1 MSQPQQA
8 HRILSQAREILMQ
21 RLAERVLEN
30 QEEILDDARGNSYL
44 GEIEALYEQMGMKLS
59 HLNQILSAL
68 PNDFEMSGSATE
80 GSDPYRSSDPGEGAR
95 DYDATGLDSS
105 PTSPYGASP
114 SAPQLLALPAPID
127 ESPLRSAVQIEIPP
141 AAIEDFVAAAFE
153 KNESTAAVLLGR
165 ILDCGHDQ
173 ATVCSRVFIERFRE
187 GGNIDDVVH
196 VMHQRIVLGGYNDGL
211 MLLWDYFGLS
221 GFHAI
226 AALQTLRLH
235 LTRS

>member
-1 MSQPQQA
+1 MSQPQHA

-21 RLAERVLEN
+21 RLAERVIDN

-68 PNDFEMSGSATE
+68 PGDFEISGSASE
-80 GSDPYRSSDPGEGAR
+80 GSEPYRTDPLEVSR
-95 DYDATGLDSS
+95 EYDATGVDS
-105 PTSPYGASP
+105 PMPPPYGASS

-127 ESPLRSAVQIEIPP
+127 ESPLRGAIQIEIPP
-141 AAIEDFVAAAFE
+141 ASMEEFVAAALQQ
-153 KNESTAAVLLGR
+153 NESTSAILLGR

-173 ATVCSRVFIERFRE
+173 ASVCSRVFIERFRE
-187 GGNIDDVVH
+187 GGDAATIVGT
-196 VMHQRIVLGGYNDGL
+196 MHQRIVLGGYNDGL